1 MSSVKAAVAI
11 ALCVGLLAAC
21 SKPAG
26 GGGGGAAS
34 SAAPAAAVPA
44 GPPGVVGQA
53 DLPKVRGGEWELT
66 DPTDPETKVR
76 TCVLDRPFGV
86 GQLRESCRA
95 PVFHR
100 TADGGYSID
109 TDCSQNGVTS
119 RMQVTMHGDPQSAY
133 STDAR
138 LTLALKAGDTPRT
151 SDTHTDYRYIGACS
165 ASDQARAEAL
175 AKDGG

>member
-11 ALCVGLLAAC
+11 ALSVGALAAC

-26 GGGGGAAS
+26 GGGAAS
-34 SAAPAAAVPA
+34 SAAPAVPA

-66 DPTDPETKVR
+66 DPTDPGTKVR

-86 GQLRESCRA
+86 GQLRASCPA

-119 RMQVTMHGDPQSAY
+119 RMQVTMHGDTGSAY

-138 LTLALKAGDTPRT
+138 LTLALKPGDTPRT

-165 ASDQARAEAL
+165 ASDQARTEAL
-175 AKDGG
+175 AKDGR

>member
-11 ALCVGLLAAC
+11 TLCVGALAAC

-26 GGGGGAAS
+26 GGGGGGTAS
-34 SAAPAAAVPA
+34 SAAPVAAAS
-44 GPPGVVGQA
+44 GPPGVVSPA

-66 DPTDPETKVR
+66 DPSDPGSKVR
-76 TCVLDRPFGV
+76 TCVLERPFGV

-100 TADGGYSID
+100 TAEGGYSID

-138 LTLALKAGDTPRT
+138 LTLALKPGDAPRT

-175 AKDGG
+175 AKDGR

>member
-11 ALCVGLLAAC
+11 ALCVGAGALAGC

-26 GGGGGAAS
+26 GGGAAS
-34 SAAPAAAVPA
+34 SSAPAATGPA
-44 GPPGVVGQA
+44 GVVGQG
-53 DLPKVRGGEWELT
+53 DLPKVRGGEWELVDPS
-66 DPTDPETKVR
+66 DPTTKVR
-76 TCVLDRPFGV
+76 TCVLDRPFGT
-86 GQLRESCRA
+86 GQLREGCQA
-95 PVFHR
+95 PAFHR
-100 TADGGYSID
+100 LADGGYSVD

-119 RMQVTMHGDPQSAY
+119 RMQVILHGDTRAAY

-138 LTLALKAGDTPRT
+138 LTLALKPGDAPRT

-175 AKDGG
+175 AKDGR

>member
-11 ALCVGLLAAC
+11 ALCAGALAAC

-26 GGGGGAAS
+26 GGGGGEAAS
-34 SAAPAAAVPA
+34 SAAPPAAAG

-53 DLPKVRGGEWELT
+53 DLPRVRGGEWELT
-66 DPTDPETKVR
+66 DPSDPGSKVR
-76 TCVLDRPFGV
+76 TCVLDRPFGM
-86 GQLRESCRA
+86 GQLREGCRA

-109 TDCSQNGVTS
+109 SDCSQNGVTS
-119 RMQVTMHGDPQSAY
+119 RMQVTLHGDPRAAY

-138 LTLALKAGDTPRT
+138 LTLALRPGDTPRT

-175 AKDGG
+175 AKDGR